1 MTSCVWPVSRQPA
14 PHAAAK
20 QVDRAAD
27 VFRLL
32 LQNALTVH
40 STLVTQ

>member
-1 MTSCVWPVSRQPA
+1 MTSCGWPVSRQPA